1 MKSEIQPPMSPEH
14 ELHLKAVLETF
25 SKDLAAKY
33 RRGQAE
39 HGGALWLR
47 PCWSDAMQEVVDLV
61 AYVYTHRIQLGAIAD
76 LALAGCTDESVAASL
91 ARENCRK
98 ILHILQGMPSGF
110 DKR

>member
-1 MKSEIQPPMSPEH
+1 MTQQASEMSPEH
-14 ELHLKAVLETF
+14 ELHLKAILETF
-25 SKDLAAKY
+25 SKDLTAKY

-61 AYVYTHRIQLGAIAD
+61 AYLYTHRIQLGAIAD
-76 LALAGCTDESVAASL
+76 LALAGCTDDSLAASL

>member
-1 MKSEIQPPMSPEH
+1 MTQQAGEMSPEH
-14 ELHLKAVLETF
+14 ELHLKALLETF
-25 SKDLAAKY
+25 SKDLTAKY

-61 AYVYTHRIQLGAIAD
+61 AYLYTHRIQLGAIAD
-76 LALAGCTDESVAASL
+76 LALAGCTDDSLAASL

>member
-1 MKSEIQPPMSPEH
+1 
-14 ELHLKAVLETF
+14 
-25 SKDLAAKY
+25 
-33 RRGQAE
+33 
-39 HGGALWLR
+39 
-47 PCWSDAMQEVVDLV
+47 VDLV

-76 LALAGCTDESVAASL
+76 LALAGASDESLAASL

>member
-25 SKDLAAKY
+25 NKDFSAKY
-33 RRGQAE
+33 RRGQEE

-47 PCWSDAMQEVVDLV
+47 PCWSDAMQEAVDLV
-61 AYVYTHRIQLGAIAD
+61 AYLYTHRIQLGAIAD

>member
-1 MKSEIQPPMSPEH
+1 MTPHVMSPEH
-14 ELHLKAVLETF
+14 ELHLQAVLETF
-25 SKDLAAKY
+25 SKDFSAKY
-33 RRGQAE
+33 RRGQQE

-76 LALAGCTDESVAASL
+76 LALAGASDESLAASL

>member
-1 MKSEIQPPMSPEH
+1 MTPHVMSPEH
-14 ELHLKAVLETF
+14 ELHLQAMLETF
-25 SKDLAAKY
+25 TKDFSAKY
-33 RRGQAE
+33 RRGQQE

-76 LALAGCTDESVAASL
+76 LALAGASDESLAASL

>member
-1 MKSEIQPPMSPEH
+1 MTQHVMSPEH
-14 ELHLKAVLETF
+14 ELHLQAVLETF
-25 SKDLAAKY
+25 TKDFSAKY
-33 RRGQAE
+33 RKGQQE
-39 HGGALWLR
+39 HGGSLWLR

-76 LALAGCTDESVAASL
+76 LAMAGCTDDSLAASL

-98 ILHILQGMPSGF
+98 IIHILQGMPGAH